1 MHDAAPRQAKR
12 DHVVTAK
19 LQKINEMDEDNQEN
33 YKCYEYSY
41 AAYAAYV
48 APPLLGELGFGG
60 CVGGLG
66 LLLFA

>member
-1 MHDAAPRQAKR
+1 MHDATLWQAKR

-19 LQKINEMDEDNQEN
+19 LQKINEMDEDKQEN
-33 YKCYEYSY
+33 YKCYEYS
-41 AAYAAYV
+41 YAAYV
-48 APPLLGELGFGG
+48 APPLLGELGFRG

>member
-41 AAYAAYV
+41 AAYV
-48 APPLLGELGFGG
+48 APPLLGG
-60 CVGGLG
+60 
-66 LLLFA
+66 

>member
-1 MHDAAPRQAKR
+1 MRYATPRQARR

-41 AAYAAYV
+41 AAYV
-48 APPLLGELGFGG
+48 APPLLGG
-60 CVGGLG
+60 
-66 LLLFA
+66 